1 MSENGVRVAIT
12 GMGVVS
18 PFGVGRDVF
27 WRSVSGG
34 VSGIRAITEFDTSHM
49 ACRVAASVPE
59 DALAAAAGNGH
70 GAPVSSGNGH
80 EGRADPRRYAKVSR
94 IAVLAAQ
101 EAFRDAGLAPG
112 DPDVGVI
119 VGSGAGG
126 IDVAERQFGEFHSG
140 AFHRVSPYA
149 IPVSI
154 VGIVSSEISIALGLR
169 GISHVLS
176 TGCTSSTDAIG
187 YAASLI
193 RQGEAE
199 VLLTG
204 GADACATPGM
214 IFGFCRMRVTSTGY
228 NDRPAEASRPF
239 DRGRDGFVLGEGA
252 WLITVERLD
261 RARARG
267 AKVYATVE
275 GYGSTCDA
283 YHRVQMDPDGTEI
296 VRAMTLAIRRSGRSP
311 DSIGYVNYHGTST
324 QLNDAVEARCVRRVF
339 GPRADSIPGS
349 STKSMVGHPQGASG
363 AAGVVTTALAL
374 STGILPP
381 TINLTDPDPA
391 CDLDFIPNTARP
403 AGVEAALCNCLGF
416 GSKNSALVLGRA

>member
-1 MSENGVRVAIT
+1 VAIT
-12 GMGVVS
+12 GIGVVS

-27 WRSVSGG
+27 WDHITRGMSGT
-34 VSGIRAITEFDTSHM
+34 RAITDWD
-49 ACRVAASVPE
+49 ARDLPCRVSAAVP
-59 DALAAAAGNGH
+59 DALLASSNGH
-70 GAPVSSGNGH
+70 GAPEAH
-80 EGRADPRRYAKVSR
+80 EDGAAAAAGRADPRRYAKVSR
-94 IAVLAAQ
+94 IAVLAAR
-101 EAFRDAGLAPG
+101 EAFRDAGLQAG
-112 DPDVGVI
+112 DPDAGVI

-126 IDVAERQFGEFHSG
+126 IDVAERQYGDYYNG
-140 AFHRVSPYA
+140 ARHKVSPYA

-193 RQGEAE
+193 RHGEAD
-199 VLLTG
+199 VMLTG

-214 IFGFCRMRVTSTGY
+214 IFGFCRMRVASTNY

-252 WLITVERLD
+252 WLMTLERED

-267 AKVYATVE
+267 ARVYATID

-296 VRAMTLAIRRSGRSP
+296 VRAMTLALERSSRAP
-311 DSIGYVNYHGTST
+311 EQIGYVNFHGTST
-324 QLNDAVEARCVRRVF
+324 MLNDAVEARCVRRVF
-339 GPRADSIPGS
+339 GPHAERLAGS
-349 STKSMVGHPQGASG
+349 SIKSMIGHPQGASG
-363 AAGVVTTALAL
+363 AAGVVAAALAL
-374 STGILPP
+374 HKGLLPP

-391 CDLDFIPNTARP
+391 CDLDFIPNVARR
-403 AGVEAALCNCLGF
+403 ADVEAALCNCLGF
-416 GSKNSALVLGRA
+416 GSKNSALVVGRAG